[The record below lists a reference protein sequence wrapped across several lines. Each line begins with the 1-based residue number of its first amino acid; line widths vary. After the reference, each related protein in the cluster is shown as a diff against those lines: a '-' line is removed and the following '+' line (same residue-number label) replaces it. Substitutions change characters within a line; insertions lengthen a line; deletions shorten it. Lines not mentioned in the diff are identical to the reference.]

1 MRLPII
7 LLLLLAGCAS
17 QPAPVQQPSVYD
29 QLTPEQAWQRGI
41 ELRDANQLDEAL
53 RHFRSAAERGHREAQ
68 FEIGL
73 WYMTGDRALPRDFD
87 QAAPWVEKAAA
98 QGQPDALAYI
108 WQLYFYGKGVGQSDA
123 AAFKW
128 LQRWAGTGNPEAAY
142 RLGLFHYEGIA
153 TPVDHQKAAAWFLDA
168 GAEGVP
174 GACYYLGVMHLD
186 GDGVQQSDEDALY
199 WFERGAAEGHP
210 ASMLA
215 MGDMNR
221 DGRGRERN
229 PYQARQWYQKAAE
242 QTEDPDVKAAA
253 HERLKQLK

>member
-7 LLLLLAGCAS
+7 LLLCLAGCAS
-17 QPAPVQQPSVYD
+17 SPAPVQQPSEYD

-41 ELRDANQLDEAL
+41 ELRDTNQLDEAL
-53 RHFRSAAERGHREAQ
+53 AHFRSAAERGHPEAQ

-87 QAAPWVEKAAA
+87 LAAPWVEKAAA

-108 WQLYFYGKGVGQSDA
+108 WQLYFYGTGVGQSDA
-123 AAFKW
+123 AGFKW

-153 TPVDHQKAAAWFLDA
+153 TPVDHEKAAVWFKDA

-174 GACYYLGVMHLD
+174 GACYYLGVMHLE
-186 GDGVQQSDEDALY
+186 GDGVQQNDEDAHY
-199 WFERGAAEGHP
+199 WFERGAAASHP
-210 ASMLA
+210 ASLLA
-215 MGDMNR
+215 MGDLNR
-221 DGRGRERN
+221 DGRGTKQDLN
-229 PYQARQWYQKAAE
+229 QARQWYQKAAE
-242 QTEDPDVKAAA
+242 QTEDQEVKAAA
-253 HERLKQLK
+253 QERLKQLE